1 MGEPAGYGAA
11 TNPGTPVLMVVQNQ
25 GVPPDVRI
33 GGFGRMLAAAG
44 YPVDVIAPCR
54 GGQPAEELVDGMRVH
69 RFGEPPEGSGAIG
82 YAREVVA
89 SLWRIWR
96 LRRTTAS
103 VPRGILHLANPPD
116 LLWLPFVGS
125 LGSFVVVYDQHDL
138 MPELFLAKGGTH
150 GSLLYHALL
159 GMERAAY
166 AIADLVIVPNESYRR
181 IALTRGRVA
190 PNRVHVVRNAP
201 DEAVWH
207 ARASRMLDRDDAAV
221 TLCYVGS
228 TGTQDG
234 VDQLLRALAHARD
247 RTPEQRYRL
256 KVAGSGDG
264 LEAAKHLAVELG
276 LGGSVEFLG
285 WVSDQQKLGDLVAT
299 ADIAI
304 EPCPSNPFNDA
315 STMVKLMNY
324 LAVGRPIVA
333 FDLPEHRATTG
344 DAAVLVSPA
353 RGANGLGDAIA
364 RLAEDVAERERLQ
377 VAAGRRLSS
386 AGLTSAD
393 AHRALLAAYEQAQ
406 VISRER
412 SRRW

>member
-1 MGEPAGYGAA
+1 MAEPAGHGAA
-11 TNPGTPVLMVVQNQ
+11 ANLGTPVLMVVQNQ

-44 YPVDVIAPCR
+44 YPVDVIAPSR
-54 GGQPAEELVDGMRVH
+54 RGQPTEEVVDGMRVH
-69 RFGEPPEGSGAIG
+69 RFGEPPEGRGALG

-96 LRRTTAS
+96 LRRRTGGVRHA
-103 VPRGILHLANPPD
+103 ILHLANPPD

-125 LGSFVVVYDQHDL
+125 LGSLVVVYDQHDL
-138 MPELFLAKGGTH
+138 MPELFLAKGGKP
-150 GSLLYHALL
+150 GSPLYFALL

-181 IALTRGRVA
+181 VALTRGHVD
-190 PNRVHVVRNAP
+190 PTRVHVVRNAP

-207 ARASRMLDRDDAAV
+207 ARASRDQHRDSASV

-247 RTPEQRYRL
+247 RTPKQRYRL

-264 LEAAKHLAVELG
+264 LEGAKRLAVELG

-285 WVSDQQKLGDLVAT
+285 WVSDQQALGDLVAA

-304 EPCPSNPFNDA
+304 EPCPSNAFNDA

-344 DAAVLVSPA
+344 DAAVLVSPE
-353 RGANGLGDAIA
+353 RGAAGLGDAIA
-364 RLAEDVAERERLQ
+364 RLAEDVGERERLQ
-377 VAAGRRLSS
+377 SSASRRLSS
-386 AGLTSAD
+386 AGLTTAD
-393 AHRALLAAYEQAQ
+393 AHRALLVAYEQAR
-406 VISRER
+406 VMSRER